1 MIRLVAYWFGSYD
14 ALTADISTMIRLT
27 VRRPEPHAEPYYG
40 LALLHRR

>member
-14 ALTADISTMIRLT
+14 DFTADINAMIHLI
-27 VRRPEPHAEPYYG
+27 VRRPEQHAEPYYG